1 MLSNAGIPLEIID
14 GFITSIAVAVP
25 WKALLSDSCEIEIQG
40 LKLTFG
46 PKQKLAEGR
55 MIIMN

>member
-1 MLSNAGIPLEIID
+1 MLSNAGIPIEIID

-46 PKQKLAEGR
+46 PKQTLAEGTCV
-55 MIIMN
+55 MIG